1 MSQRVANALSRL
13 RDSTVKR
20 YVVVTVSALL
30 LLFVAPPLSVEVAAW
45 FAPLPAELE
54 PAPATLFKATRV
66 RDRGGVLLAAVR
78 VDGKHILPVTYEQ
91 LPKHVVDTLLA
102 AEDKRFFSHR
112 GVDWLAVARAS
123 LQWVWARK
131 VVSGASTLTQQLAR
145 STFARERNLRG
156 KWQEMVLAR
165 RIERTLSKVQIFEAY
180 VNHIEF
186 GPNVVGIGAAADV
199 YFAKPISAL
208 SLSEAATLVGIPRG
222 PSLYDPKRPHSPIKK
237 RRDRILT
244 RLEENLPDYATQVS
258 DAIGMPLEL
267 QEQWVA
273 PGAFHWVRRLMAGE
287 VDEFS
292 RSEITTT
299 LDSALQRRV
308 ETLVLQHSSTMLRFG
323 ASSAAVLVSDNQTQE
338 VLAYVGSPDYRAATS
353 GGQNDGVVAS
363 RQPGSTL
370 KPFVYAAAM
379 QHLGYT
385 TATLLPDVPLEFRE
399 AGKVYSPRNYD
410 GHFHGPVRLR
420 EALANSLNV
429 PAVYTASQVGVGTVL
444 RELHRFGFDSL
455 EKAPEHYGVALALG
469 DGEVT
474 LEELVAAYMA
484 IPNGGIFY
492 PLRVRRNETRGEPVR
507 AASSAIARLIRDVL
521 EDPLARATSFGRHGV
536 LEFEF
541 PVGVKTGTSKGA
553 RDNWTLGF
561 SDQVTVGVWVGNF
574 DGSPMTGASGV
585 SGAGPL
591 FHSVLREATNW
602 VKTRE
607 RSKTDTSVPSANPA
621 SPLEISR
628 APAPELTR
636 VEVCALSGKLPT
648 QFCNAKLTE
657 LFIPG
662 TEPTARDDM
671 HVAVPILNG
680 AIAPGC
686 PGATVQ
692 IVESYPTQY
701 ETWAKQAGRP
711 LLPRYT
717 LQNCETPVA
726 GEAGASGAE
735 VLFPRDGAEYRLVE
749 DEPLARQQLLLRGRT
764 GAGSLTFVIDEVPFR
779 TVTSPF
785 EAEWPLTRGEHQV
798 QVITPDG
805 QRSRVV
811 RFRVR

>member
-1 MSQRVANALSRL
+1 
-13 RDSTVKR
+13 
-20 YVVVTVSALL
+20 
-30 LLFVAPPLSVEVAAW
+30 
-45 FAPLPAELE
+45 
-54 PAPATLFKATRV
+54 
-66 RDRGGVLLAAVR
+66 
-78 VDGKHILPVTYEQ
+78 
-91 LPKHVVDTLLA
+91 
-102 AEDKRFFSHR
+102 
-112 GVDWLAVARAS
+112 
-123 LQWVWARK
+123 
-131 VVSGASTLTQQLAR
+131 
-145 STFARERNLRG
+145 
-156 KWQEMVLAR
+156 MV
-165 RIERTLSKVQIFEAY
+165 
-180 VNHIEF
+180 
-186 GPNVVGIGAAADV
+186 G
-199 YFAKPISAL
+199 
-208 SLSEAATLVGIPRG
+208 
-222 PSLYDPKRPHSPIKK
+222 
-237 RRDRILT
+237 
-244 RLEENLPDYATQVS
+244 
-258 DAIGMPLEL
+258 
-267 QEQWVA
+267 
-273 PGAFHWVRRLMAGE
+273 
-287 VDEFS
+287 
-292 RSEITTT
+292 
-299 LDSALQRRV
+299 
-308 ETLVLQHSSTMLRFG
+308 FG
-323 ASSAAVLVSDNQTQE
+323 ASSAAVLVANNQTQE
-338 VLAYVGSPDYRAATS
+338 ILAYVGSPDYRAATR

-385 TATLLPDVPLEFRE
+385 TATLLPDLPLEFRE
-399 AGKVYSPRNYD
+399 SGKVYSPRNYD
-410 GHFHGPVRLR
+410 GQFRGPVRLR

-429 PAVYTASQVGVGTVL
+429 PAVYTASQLGVGTVL
-444 RELHRFGFDSL
+444 RELHRFGFHSL

-484 IPNGGIFY
+484 IPNGGIFR
-492 PLRVRRNETRGEPVR
+492 PLQLRRYANRGESVR
-507 AASSAIARLIRDVL
+507 AASAPIARLIRDVL

-536 LEFEF
+536 LEFDF

-561 SDQVTVGVWVGNF
+561 SDEVTVGVWVGNF

-591 FHSVLREATNW
+591 FHSVMREATQW
-602 VKTRE
+602 VRNRE
-607 RSKTDTSVPSANPA
+607 RNSTNPSAISA
-621 SPLEISR
+621 STASTPEVSR
-628 APAPELTR
+628 GHEPELRR
-636 VEVCALSGKLPT
+636 VEVCTLSGKLPT
-648 QFCNAKLTE
+648 PSCTARLTE

-662 TEPTARDDM
+662 TEPTAPDDM

-692 IVESYPTQY
+692 IVETYPAQY

-726 GEAGASGAE
+726 AEAGVSGAE

-764 GAGSLTFVIDEVPFR
+764 VAGSLTFVIDDVPFR

-785 EAEWPLTRGEHQV
+785 EAEWPLTRGDHHV

-805 QRSRVV
+805 QRSEVV